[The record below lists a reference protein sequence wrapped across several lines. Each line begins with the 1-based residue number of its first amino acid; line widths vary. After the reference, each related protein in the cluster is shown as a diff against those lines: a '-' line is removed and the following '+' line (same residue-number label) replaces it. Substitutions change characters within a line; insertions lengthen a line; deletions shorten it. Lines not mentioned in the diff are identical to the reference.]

1 MAAQA
6 LALSQMHV
14 NALVAT
20 KHTKKDIPGTLLR
33 EVPENMHGYQQEN
46 KLCTGGAV
54 VLEMFLLTW
63 IHDRSSA
70 NSFTR
75 SLNKCEKCKESNE
88 LSYSVNTLA
97 KANWSGLSLK
107 DESI

>member
-6 LALSQMHV
+6 LALSHMHV

-20 KHTKKDIPGTLLR
+20 EHTKKDIPGTLLR

-46 KLCTGGAV
+46 KLCTVSAV
-54 VLEMFLLTW
+54 VLDMFLLTW

-75 SLNKCEKCKESNE
+75 SLNKCGNCQESNE
-88 LSYSVNTLA
+88 LSYSVDTLA
-97 KANWSGLSLK
+97 KANWSGLSRK
-107 DESI
+107 DRSI